1 MVVDSKCVLHWIV
14 LDGPLDSVL
23 MEVLVSLIS
32 GQGLFL
38 SNGDILH
45 LPGEDGCRLFHVY
58 EYIFLWHCLE

>member
-1 MVVDSKCVLHWIV
+1 MVKSECVLHWIV

-38 SNGDILH
+38 SNGDTLN
-45 LPGEDGCRLFHVY
+45 LPGELVY
-58 EYIFLWHCLE
+58 SA